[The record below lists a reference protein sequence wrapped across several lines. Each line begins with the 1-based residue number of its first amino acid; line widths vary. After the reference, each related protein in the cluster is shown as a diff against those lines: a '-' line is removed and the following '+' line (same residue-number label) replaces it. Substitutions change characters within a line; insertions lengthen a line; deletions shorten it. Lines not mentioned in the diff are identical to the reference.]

1 MEDGGEILLRCGSS
15 ADDDDVKTRF
25 AASAIRASD
34 DCSNLDAMV
43 SIVSMMILQLAFV
56 LSFFVTSLR
65 FRENEGL
72 A

>member
-15 ADDDDVKTRF
+15 VDGVKTRF

>member
-43 SIVSMMILQLAFV
+43 SIVSMIKTDKDWLLFLV
-56 LSFFVTSLR
+56 FL
-65 FRENEGL
+65 
-72 A
+72 

>member
-1 MEDGGEILLRCGSS
+1 VEDGGEILLRCGSS

-43 SIVSMMILQLAFV
+43 YNWWFL
-56 LSFFVTSLR
+56 FFV
-65 FRENEGL
+65 FCV
-72 A
+72 